1 MTKHT
6 FLTLTSRTTPTTR
19 KRGSHRTMRRPSTN
33 TRPYSAAARP
43 FAGQK
48 RTDDAVAEILG
59 CHSNTVGK
67 IRRRFLKEGLEAVLT
82 DKPMGPTAPRK
93 MTGEL
98 EARLTLLA
106 CSEPPEGRSQLD
118 IAPVGGHKR
127 SNSVIVESLSHVT
140 VGETL
145 KKTKSNPGGCRPG
158 VSASRPRST

>member
-6 FLTLTSRTTPTTR
+6 LLTLLPEQRQQLESVVRT
-19 KRGSHRTMRRPSTN
+19 GQC
-33 TRPYSAAARP
+33 AARQQTR
-43 FAGQK
+43 ARILLLLDRSQGQK

-59 CHSNTVGK
+59 CHSNTVGA

-106 CSEPPEGRSQLD
+106 CSEPPEGRSQWTLRLLAD
-118 IAPVGGHKR
+118 TVVELGY
-127 SNSVIVESLSHVT
+127 SESLSHVT

-145 KKTKSNPGGCRPG
+145 KKTKSNPGVCRRG
-158 VSASRPRST
+158 VSASRPRRT